1 MSYKK
6 PKPNRS
12 IAFPFWILWRLV
24 SGHSEAAWGY
34 HLLSESLSETRTPQL
49 KDRRGDRHPDQG
61 GERERKRRKIED
73 RGTKTEHQQSCQEMH
88 KQTHKAKR
96 GRTKKGQKW
105 SSPGG
110 LMDR

>member
-61 GERERKRRKIED
+61 GEREKEKENRGQGNKD
-73 RGTKTEHQQSCQEMH
+73 RTPAELPRNA
-88 KQTHKAKR
+88 QTN
-96 GRTKKGQKW
+96 
-105 SSPGG
+105 S
-110 LMDR
+110 